1 MNIINQILVGI
12 DFGTT
17 NTVIT
22 HFIDNKAVVL
32 NDGIFKLIPSKIGK
46 QNGKLYCGNYIP
58 LNCQDIIHSFKI
70 SIGDNI
76 TFTFNDSV
84 TYTHNDLLIIFFK
97 HLYDIIYRTLI
108 CSKYNTSDD
117 ISINNF
123 IIKAVITVPSNFNDT
138 QRDIIKN
145 AFILVG
151 IDVLRI
157 INEPSAAALSY
168 GLNYSVSSEELIL
181 VIDTGGGTT
190 DFTILQKS
198 DMFFEVVHSYGITL
212 GGDDFTKVIIED
224 IKKTTNNINNTVWNR
239 AQLIKEKLTYLD
251 NYEIKINDS
260 NYNLSKSTFE
270 NLSKKLITNVE
281 TVLTKLITDFP
292 LINYVILVGGT
303 NRIPILQ
310 QTIKRI
316 TKKNYWI
323 HPDIEYIVAQGAG
336 LYAGIIENKYSIT
349 DDVILLDVLPLSLGV
364 ELADGSYSI
373 IIPKNTPLPVKRTQK
388 YTTDSPSDNTI
399 KIKVYQG
406 ERTIANKNFLI
417 GEIIFDKLSI
427 GAVPIIEI
435 SFKVDLNSIIHV
447 NIIDK
452 KSGIE
457 KCILIKD
464 LPAISTISNDNIINL
479 SEIDENEL
487 QKIQNIYLIKTHI
500 TNALIHLQHNDKIT
514 EENKK
519 DILKKFHLIEEEL
532 DTMKHLQLI
541 DTLKQLQD
549 NYSLLDKPF
558 EVNEIDKVNNTIDE
572 IDCLFYNERKQTLQ
586 SRANLLLVKNPV
598 WIDHLQPI
606 IEKLSYCNTPI
617 DYINDKLL
625 FLDEL
630 EKDNEE
636 KDYKQEYINLCT
648 FLKNELIYGSIDL
661 DENRNKLLTD
671 LINEHF
677 TNIHTNTIVD
687 INEWK
692 CRLDT
697 LNKQCDEIY
706 NI

>member
-76 TFTFNDSV
+76 TFTLDDSV

-145 AFILVG
+145 AFISVG

-168 GLNYSVSSEELIL
+168 GLNYSVNEEELIL

-224 IKKTTNNINNTVWNR
+224 IKKTTNIISWNR

-260 NYNLSKSTFE
+260 NYNLSKSSFE

-323 HPDIEYIVAQGAG
+323 HPDMEYIVAQGAG

-464 LPAISTISNDNIINL
+464 LPAISTISNDILTIT
-479 SEIDENEL
+479 EIDEIEL
-487 QKIQNIYLIKTHI
+487 QKIQNTYLIKTHI

-514 EENKK
+514 EENKI
-519 DILKKFHLIEEEL
+519 DILKKYHLIEEDLE
-532 DTMKHLQLI
+532 TMNHLQLI

-549 NYSLLDKPF
+549 NYSLLAMSNKVD
-558 EVNEIDKVNNTIDE
+558 EINNTIDE

-586 SRANLLLVKNPV
+586 SRVNLLLVKNPS
-598 WIDHLQPI
+598 WTEHLHPI
-606 IEKLSYCNTPI
+606 IEKLSYCNIPI

-677 TNIHTNTIVD
+677 TNIHTNNIVD

>member
-1 MNIINQILVGI
+1 MNIIKQILVGI

-58 LNCQDIIHSFKI
+58 LQCQDIIHSFKI
-70 SIGDNI
+70 SIGNNI
-76 TFTFNDSV
+76 NFTFNDSV

-108 CSKYNTSDD
+108 CSKHNTSED

-145 AFILVG
+145 AFISVG

-168 GLNYSVSSEELIL
+168 GLNYSVNEEELIL

-198 DMFFEVVHSYGITL
+198 DMFFEVVHSEGLTL

-224 IKKTTNNINNTVWNR
+224 IKKTININNTVWNR

-281 TVLTKLITDFP
+281 TVLTKIITDFP

-323 HPDIEYIVAQGAG
+323 NPDMEYIVAQGAG

-373 IIPKNTPLPVKRTQK
+373 IISKNTPLPVKRTQK
-388 YTTDSPSDNTI
+388 YTTDSPGDNTI

-406 ERTIANKNFLI
+406 ERVIANKNFLI

-464 LPAISTISNDNIINL
+464 VPVISNISNDTLTIT
-479 SEIDENEL
+479 EIDENEL

-541 DTLKQLQD
+541 ETLKEIQD

-558 EVNEIDKVNNTIDE
+558 EVHEIDKVINTIDE

-586 SRANLLLVKNPV
+586 SRANLLLVKNPS
-598 WIDHLQPI
+598 WAEHLQPI

-677 TNIHTNTIVD
+677 TNIHTNNIVD
-687 INEWK
+687 TNDWK

-697 LNKQCDEIY
+697 LNKQCDDIY

>member
-1 MNIINQILVGI
+1 MNIINEILVGI

-32 NDGIFKLIPSKIGK
+32 NDGIFKIIPSKIGK
-46 QNGKLYCGNYIP
+46 HDGKLYCGNYIP
-58 LNCQDIIHSFKI
+58 LQCRDIIQSFKI
-70 SIGDNI
+70 SIGDNTTI
-76 TFTFNDSV
+76 TFDDSE
-84 TYTHNDLLIIFFK
+84 TYTHNDLLIVFFK
-97 HLYDIIYRTLI
+97 HLYDIIYRKLI
-108 CSKYNTSDD
+108 CTNC
-117 ISINNF
+117 
-123 IIKAVITVPSNFNDT
+123 IIKGVITVPSNFNDM

-145 AFILVG
+145 AFISVG
-151 IDVLRI
+151 FEVIRI

-181 VIDTGGGTT
+181 VIDTGGGTM

-198 DMFFEVVHSYGITL
+198 DMFFEVVHSHGITL
-212 GGDDFTKVIIED
+212 GGDDFTNVIIED
-224 IKKTTNNINNTVWNR
+224 IKKTTNIININNTVWNR

-251 NYEIKINDS
+251 NYNIKINDI

-270 NLSKKLITNVE
+270 NLSKKLIKNVE
-281 TVLTKLITDFP
+281 TDLTKIINDFP

-310 QTIKRI
+310 NTIKQI

-388 YTTDSPSDNTI
+388 YTTDSPGDNTI

-406 ERTIANKNFLI
+406 ERLIANKNFFI

-447 NIIDK
+447 IIIDK
-452 KSGIE
+452 KTGIE

-464 LPAISTISNDNIINL
+464 IPAISTISNDNIINL
-479 SEIDENEL
+479 SEVDENEL

-514 EENKK
+514 EEDKT
-519 DILKKFHLIEEEL
+519 DILNKFHLIEDEL
-532 DTMKHLQLI
+532 DTMNQLQLVE
-541 DTLKQLQD
+541 TLKLLQD
-549 NYSLLDKPF
+549 NYCLLAMSNKVD
-558 EVNEIDKVNNTIDE
+558 EVNNTIDE
-572 IDCLFYNERKQTLQ
+572 NDCIFYNERKQTLQ
-586 SRANLLLVKNPV
+586 NRANLLLVKNPL
-598 WIDHLQPI
+598 WAEHLQPI
-606 IEKLSYCNTPI
+606 IEQLSYCNTSI

-630 EKDNEE
+630 EKDTTEE

-661 DENRNKLLTD
+661 DENKNKLLTD
-671 LINEHF
+671 LINEHL
-677 TNIHTNTIVD
+677 TNIHTNNIVD
-687 INEWK
+687 TNEWK
-692 CRLDT
+692 SRLDS
-697 LNKQCDEIY
+697 LNKQCDDIY

>member
-1 MNIINQILVGI
+1 MNIIKQILVGI

-22 HFIDNKAVVL
+22 HFINNKAVVL
-32 NDGIFKLIPSKIGK
+32 NDGIFKIIPSKIGK

-58 LNCQDIIHSFKI
+58 LKCWDIIHSFKI
-70 SIGDNI
+70 SIGTNT
-76 TFTFNDSV
+76 TFAFDDDI
-84 TYTHNDLLIIFFK
+84 YTHNDLLIIFFK

-108 CSKYNTSDD
+108 CKDNQDVNTTIVD
-117 ISINNF
+117 NNF

-145 AFILVG
+145 SFISVG
-151 IDVLRI
+151 FDILRI

-168 GLNYSVSSEELIL
+168 GLNYSVNEEELIL
-181 VIDTGGGTT
+181 VIDTGGGTM

-198 DMFFEVVHSYGITL
+198 DMFFEVIHSQGITL

-224 IKKTTNNINNTVWNR
+224 IKKTTNIMNINNTVWNQ

-251 NYEIKINDS
+251 NYEIKLNDN
-260 NYNLSKSTFE
+260 NYNLSKNTFE
-270 NLSKKLITNVE
+270 NLSKKLITNIE
-281 TVLTKLITDFP
+281 TVLTKIITDFP

-323 HPDIEYIVAQGAG
+323 HPDMEYIVAQGAG
-336 LYAGIIENKYSIT
+336 LYAGIIENKYSIS

-373 IIPKNTPLPVKRTQK
+373 IIPKNTPLPVRRTQK
-388 YTTDSPSDNTI
+388 YTTDSPGDNII

-406 ERTIANKNFLI
+406 ERLIANKNFLI
-417 GEIIFDKLSI
+417 GEIIFDKLTI

-447 NIIDK
+447 TITDK

-457 KCILIKD
+457 KCILIKNNPID
-464 LPAISTISNDNIINL
+464 IMTDDNTLTI
-479 SEIDENEL
+479 SEIDELEL

-500 TNALIHLQHNDKIT
+500 TNALIHLQYNDKIT
-514 EENKK
+514 EENKT
-519 DILKKFHLIEEEL
+519 DILNKFQLIEEEL
-532 DTMKHLQLI
+532 DTMNPLQLI
-541 DTLKQLQD
+541 ETIKLLQD
-549 NYSLLDKPF
+549 NYSLLCQSNKVD
-558 EVNEIDKVNNTIDE
+558 EVNNTIDE
-572 IDCLFYNERKQTLQ
+572 IDCIFYNERKQTLQ
-586 SRANLLLVKNPV
+586 NRANLLLAKNPL
-598 WIDHLQPI
+598 WAEHLQAI
-606 IEKLSYCNTPI
+606 IEKLSYCNITI

-630 EKDNEE
+630 EKDNTEE

-671 LINEHF
+671 LINDHF
-677 TNIHTNTIVD
+677 INIHTNNIVD
-687 INEWK
+687 ANEWK
-692 CRLDT
+692 CRLNT
-697 LNKQCDEIY
+697 LNKQCDDIY